1 MSMYTHLLDAAFE
14 QRGPVL
20 VHPSE
25 DNALNTVRRRRGEL
39 ARYTP
44 PATGPDAVP
53 AVLAREISYDV
64 ALLELAEVLGV
75 ETDPSRFEQ
84 PRHERA
90 RLEQLF
96 SDLGIVL
103 QPLPHTEDATS
114 GRT

>member
-20 VHPSE
+20 VRLSE
-25 DNALNTVRRRRGEL
+25 NNALNTVRRCLSEL
-39 ARYTP
+39 ARDTP
-44 PATGPDAVP
+44 HATDPDAVP
-53 AVLAREISYDV
+53 VVLSREISYDV

-75 ETDPSRFEQ
+75 ESDPSRFEQ

-96 SDLGIVL
+96 SDLGIKL
-103 QPLPHTEDATS
+103 QALPDTENATS

>member
-20 VHPSE
+20 FRPTERS
-25 DNALNTVRRRRGEL
+25 ALTAVRRRRREL
-39 ARYTP
+39 ARGAP
-44 PATGPDAVP
+44 PAQDPDAVP
-53 AVLAREISYDV
+53 VVLAREISYDV
-64 ALLELAEVLGV
+64 ALLELAKVLGI

-84 PRHERA
+84 PQHERA

-96 SDLGIVL
+96 SDLGIML
-103 QPLPHTEDATS
+103 QPLPDTEDATS